1 MPTMPTILEIPLFQ
15 RLPLVMVMGRDHAP
29 HHAHHAQPKERN
41 LFEVKKTAVGRT
53 ALQSLQETL
62 ATIG

>member
-29 HHAHHAQPKERN
+29 HHAHHAHGVIRN
-41 LFEVKKTAVGRT
+41 LLKVKKTAVGRT